1 MINIERRSTM
11 NTNLLEKLDTETEQ
25 RLILRGITWQEY
37 LSIDSLIEDVP
48 GLRLIYCQGLLEV
61 MTLSPRH
68 EREKKS
74 IARLLEIYTFA
85 KNLDLHGCGSTTY
98 RNQAKAKGL
107 EPDECYCVG
116 ELKDI
121 PDFAIEVIVTS
132 GGIDKLQ
139 VYLGLNV
146 SEVWFWQDG
155 QFSLYQLE
163 NGAYQKCENSEF
175 LPELDLVLLA
185 SFVQPDNQP
194 AAVREFFNSLH

>member
-1 MINIERRSTM
+1 M

-25 RLILRGITWQEY
+25 RLILRGISWQDY
-37 LSIDSLIEDVP
+37 LTIDSVLEEVP
-48 GLRLIYCQGLLEV
+48 GLRLTYCQGILEV

-68 EREKKS
+68 EREKTT
-74 IARLLEIYTFA
+74 IGRLLEIYAFA
-85 KNLDLHGCGSTTY
+85 KDLDLHGCGSTTY
-98 RNQAKAKGL
+98 RNEAEARGL

-155 QFSLYQLE
+155 QFSLYRLYSSR
-163 NGAYQKCENSEF
+163 YQQCDQSEF
-175 LPELDLVLLA
+175 FPELDLALLA

>member
-1 MINIERRSTM
+1 M
-11 NTNLLEKLDTETEQ
+11 NTELLEKIDTQTEQ
-25 RLILRGITWQEY
+25 HLILRGISWQQY
-37 LSIDSLIEDVP
+37 LTIDSVLEGVP
-48 GLRLIYCQGLLEV
+48 GLRLTYCQGILEV

-68 EREKKS
+68 EREKKV
-74 IARLLEIYTFA
+74 IARLLEMYAFA

-98 RNQAKAKGL
+98 RNEAEARGL

-146 SEVWFWQDG
+146 SEIWFWQEG
-155 QFSLYQLE
+155 KFSLYRLQE
-163 NGAYQKCENSEF
+163 GVYQQCEKSEF
-175 LPELDLVLLA
+175 FPELDLAVLA
-185 SFVQPDNQP
+185 SYVQPDNQP
-194 AAVREFFNSLH
+194 NAVREFFNCLG

>member
-1 MINIERRSTM
+1 
-11 NTNLLEKLDTETEQ
+11 
-25 RLILRGITWQEY
+25 LRFY
-37 LSIDSLIEDVP
+37 
-48 GLRLIYCQGLLEV
+48 
-61 MTLSPRH
+61 
-68 EREKKS
+68 
-74 IARLLEIYTFA
+74 
-85 KNLDLHGCGSTTY
+85 TY
-98 RNQAKAKGL
+98 RNEAEARGL

-155 QFSLYQLE
+155 QFSLYRLQS
-163 NGAYQKCENSEF
+163 GTYQNCENSVF
-175 LPELDLVLLA
+175 FPELDLVLLA

-194 AAVREFFNSLH
+194 TAVREFFNGLH